1 MSSSPLNESDRR
13 EMCPLTSRSITNII
27 LSSVDSTEIRCFW
40 DVEKP
45 LRRNSKIFHR
55 YRPTHAESD
64 SRLLLQK
71 WSKSVQDKWPK
82 GRITLITQKNKT
94 RFGTLRRNPWGNFPH
109 FSCVSAHRDPKK
121 VSTRPQ
127 GKCNIGSLSL
137 PITRSHQ
144 LLRWG
149 TMPQQWAKKWEGG
162 CAPCVGGDG
171 SPSITMSPG
180 RRPTCVPSGILIHLA
195 VWPQQTWAEQRF

>member
-1 MSSSPLNESDRR
+1 VPFDLQVYHQHH
-13 EMCPLTSRSITNII
+13 T
-27 LSSVDSTEIRCFW
+27 
-40 DVEKP
+40 VEC
-45 LRRNSKIFHR
+45 RQYRNQVFLGRGKTPAQKFGNFHQCM
-55 YRPTHAESD
+55 HAQSD

-94 RFGTLRRNPWGNFPH
+94 RFGTLGRNPWGNFPH